1 MSANEFMK
9 SRKGVGNEKGNCKDL
24 GCSSFSGKDSSLT
37 GLRIGRVTFQHSR
50 TALPNER
57 KPFMEIRGALHAIEK
72 IACSVKYKEP
82 VLFFGETGTG
92 KTTLVQNL
100 AFRLC
105 QKLTVSNLSQQ
116 SDVPDFFF
124 GVSGKCQLHGFA
136 CKSI

>member
-1 MSANEFMK
+1 MHIWQNFLKLNNLLDA
-9 SRKGVGNEKGNCKDL
+9 
-24 GCSSFSGKDSSLT
+24 SSQKPSKRSMMDWSINSLD
-37 GLRIGRVTFQHSR
+37 GILLLAVLFK
-50 TALPNER
+50 LPNER

-124 GVSGKCQLHGFA
+124 GVSGGLVLGL
-136 CKSI
+136 